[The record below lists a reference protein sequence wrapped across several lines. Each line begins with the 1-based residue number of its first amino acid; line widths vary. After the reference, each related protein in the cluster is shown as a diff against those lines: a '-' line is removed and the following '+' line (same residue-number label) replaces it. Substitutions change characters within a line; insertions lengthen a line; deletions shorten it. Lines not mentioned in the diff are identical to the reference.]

1 METNSQ
7 LKLWR
12 VSIRS
17 RYNYDAPSRLVEAK
31 TKVEAHKKVQGLNLR
46 LLDFPEIWSF
56 HVEDTKKEFNSKKGK
71 WI

>member
-1 METNSQ
+1 MNANSQ

-12 VSIRS
+12 VSIVS
-17 RYNYDAPSRLVEAK
+17 RYGYEAPSRLVEAK
-31 TKVEAHKKVQGLNLR
+31 TRVEAHKEVQKLNLR

-56 HVEDTKKEFNSKKGK
+56 QVTDTRREFNSKKGK

>member
-1 METNSQ
+1 MQTFAK

-31 TKVEAHKKVQGLNLR
+31 SKEEAHKEVQKLNLR

-56 HVEDTKKEFNSKKGK
+56 HVEDTKKEFNSKRGK